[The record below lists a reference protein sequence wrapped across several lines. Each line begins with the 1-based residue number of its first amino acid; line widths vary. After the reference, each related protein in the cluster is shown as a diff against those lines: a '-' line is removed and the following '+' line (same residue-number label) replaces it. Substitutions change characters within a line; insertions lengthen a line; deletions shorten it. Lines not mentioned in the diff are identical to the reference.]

1 MAEVDVI
8 YPHFDKSNIGKVDYN
23 GRQII
28 YMKPSTLDESFE
40 YYTIIWD
47 PNRMGLEFGVAV
59 GVRQIIS
66 FEEVKYV
73 FKSVY
78 GIVAWSLKGGGK
90 IYRLGIGNFR
100 PAFKDYAFDYDNHG
114 NMYIRK
120 VKLMDQF
127 ANRGGI
133 ETIVYREQMK
143 LFLYSFEVEY
153 IKRRVKALK
162 EFKQIKNLQQS

>member
-1 MAEVDVI
+1 MTEVDVI

-47 PNRMGLEFGVAV
+47 PNRRGLEFGVAV

-78 GIVAWSLKGGGK
+78 GIVAWSLKGGVK

-100 PAFKDYAFDYDNHG
+100 PAFKSYAFVYDNHG

-120 VKLMDQF
+120 VKITDQF
-127 ANRGGI
+127 AKRDGI
-133 ETIVYREQMK
+133 ETIIYREQMK
-143 LFLYSFEVEY
+143 LFLYNFEVEY
-153 IKRRVKALK
+153 IKRKIK
-162 EFKQIKNLQQS
+162 EIKGIKSLQQS